1 MANRPPK
8 AEPELDELAIARLE
22 ISKLRKE
29 INEERFAWC
38 LVIIIAVDILYLPNI
53 KSTAGIIGVLAF
65 QALLLV
71 MLGRRWGIDD
81 VERWVNM
88 VVGKASRK

>member
-1 MANRPPK
+1 MPKTPPEAN
-8 AEPELDELAIARLE
+8 AETDELATARLE
-22 ISKLRKE
+22 ISRLRKE

-53 KSTAGIIGVLAF
+53 KSTVGIIGVLVF

-71 MLGRRWGIDD
+71 ILGRRWGIDD
-81 VERWVNM
+81 VERWVNL